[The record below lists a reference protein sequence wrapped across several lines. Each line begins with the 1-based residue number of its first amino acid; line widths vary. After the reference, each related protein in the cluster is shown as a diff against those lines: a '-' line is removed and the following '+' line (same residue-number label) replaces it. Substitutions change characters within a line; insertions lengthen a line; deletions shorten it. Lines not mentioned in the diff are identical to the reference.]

1 MTTTTNKM
9 IPTTTMATP
18 NVTTGATSIE
28 TPNMARFD
36 QPPQPAPDADSE
48 PFWQATA
55 AGRLTICRC
64 TSCGLWLQP
73 PLERCRVCNGP
84 TTFEEISGTGEVYSF
99 IVVRQA
105 SVPGYLTDLP
115 YAVVLVELDEQ
126 KCLRLPSRIIGTPI
140 ESIRVGMR
148 VKAELVPLSG
158 GDFIVPVFHAE

>member
-1 MTTTTNKM
+1 MNTTVQM
-9 IPTTTMATP
+9 Y
-18 NVTTGATSIE
+18 
-28 TPNMARFD
+28 D

-48 PFWQATA
+48 AFWQATA

-64 TSCGLWLQP
+64 TSCRLWLQP

-84 TTFEEISGTGEVYSF
+84 TAFEEISGNGEVYSF

-126 KCLRLPSRIIGTPI
+126 KGLRLPSRIIGTPI

-148 VKAELVPLSG
+148 VKAELVRLSG
-158 GDFIVPVFHAE
+158 GDYVVPIFREDNRAASAPTVLQPATTF

>member
-1 MTTTTNKM
+1 MTATTTSDTM
-9 IPTTTMATP
+9 IPTTNPA
-18 NVTTGATSIE
+18 
-28 TPNMARFD
+28 PNMTSNMERFD

-55 AGRLTICRC
+55 SGRLTICRC

-73 PLERCRVCNGP
+73 PLERCRDCNGP
-84 TTFEEISGTGEVYSF
+84 TTFEEIRGTGEVYSF

-105 SVPGYLTDLP
+105 SVPGYLNDLP

-126 KCLRLPSRIIGTPI
+126 TGLRLPSRILGTPI

-148 VKAELVPLSG
+148 VKAQLVPLSG
-158 GDFIVPVFHAE
+158 GDFVVPIFHAE